1 MNQSLH
7 VEATLLSTSSSHIS
21 KRTNLISV
29 VISVAIALLGMLLV
43 YFSLDMDESS
53 STLSMVLLT
62 FGTALILVSLYRIFW
77 MSSEIVYTPTGS
89 AISEGSYY
97 VDTDELNALQRLL
110 EKKSFDRII
119 SVKQTGNGRLDYMVS
134 KDGKFAAVQ
143 LFHFVP
149 YTYEPYSGI
158 YYYTDADATA
168 LKGYLKTFKY

>member
-1 MNQSLH
+1 MNKSVH
-7 VEATLLSTSSSHIS
+7 VEATLLSTPSSHIS
-21 KRTNLISV
+21 KRTNLTSV

-62 FGTALILVSLYRIFW
+62 LGTALILVSLYRIFW
-77 MSSEIVYTPTGS
+77 KSSEIVYASTGS
-89 AISEGSYY
+89 TITEGSYY
-97 VDTDELNALQRLL
+97 IETEKLSTLQRLL
-110 EKKSFDRII
+110 EEKNFDQTI

-134 KDGKFAAVQ
+134 KDGRFAAVQ

-168 LKGYLKTFKY
+168 LKNYLETFKY